1 MGKAYRLVR
10 PTLTATD
17 VVRIRGDNNLSLTTS
32 PFGVTPE
39 QYENSPPIYIKKAAP
54 WKGYKG
60 LGIGGFE
67 RAVMNLGLPGGDTA
81 ARNLVEGL
89 KKAIA
94 ISKSCAGIKGT
105 ELYNGKLYPRKC
117 IEQKRKAGKL

>member
-1 MGKAYRLVR
+1 MGKSYRLVR
-10 PTLTATD
+10 PELTLQNIID
-17 VVRIRGDNNLSLTTS
+17 VRSDNKVSLTTS
-32 PFGVTPE
+32 PFGVTPQ
-39 QYENSPPIYIKKAAP
+39 QYETNPPIYVKKAAP

-67 RAVMNLGLPGGDTA
+67 RAVMNLGLPGGDVA
-81 ARNLVEGL
+81 ARRLVDGL
-89 KKAIA
+89 KSAIA
-94 ISKSCAGIKGT
+94 ISKSCAGVKGT

>member
-1 MGKAYRLVR
+1 MGKAYRLVQAQ
-10 PTLTATD
+10 LTVQD
-17 VVRIRGDNNLSLTTS
+17 VIRIRNDNTVSLTTS

-39 QYENSPPIYIKKAAP
+39 QYLNNPPIYPKKAVA

-60 LGIGGFE
+60 LGIEGFS
-67 RAVMNLGLPGGDTA
+67 RAIRNLIGDTQA
-81 ARNLVEGL
+81 SNMIAGL
-89 KKAIA
+89 KKCIKL
-94 ISKSCAGIKGT
+94 SKECAGIKGT